1 MMPPPMMM
9 RSKSFNSTRLCQCD
23 RADAL
28 GAGAEELVRAR
39 AHRLAGRTNVI
50 DEKERLRFRF
60 ARCAE
65 CVTHICCA
73 RVARQK
79 RLRRTIT
86 LFREQHFA
94 SRIDAACE
102 RSRDKLRLVVTTASS

>member
-9 RSKSFNSTRLCQCD
+9 RSKSFNSTRLCQSD

-28 GAGAEELVRAR
+28 SAGAEELVRAR
-39 AHRLAGRTNVI
+39 AQRLASGADVV

-60 ARCAE
+60 ARRAE
-65 CVTHICCA
+65 CVTNICCA

-94 SRIDAACE
+94 SHINAARE
-102 RSRDKLRLVVTTASS
+102 RSRE